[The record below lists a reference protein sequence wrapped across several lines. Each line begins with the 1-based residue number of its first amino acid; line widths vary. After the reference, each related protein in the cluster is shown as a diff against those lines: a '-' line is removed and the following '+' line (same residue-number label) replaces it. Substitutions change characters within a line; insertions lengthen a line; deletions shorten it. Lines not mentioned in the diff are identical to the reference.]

1 MPKSKKRKPKKTER
15 RHQPPARSAAR
26 KPALREFVSGPIRV
40 REARTV
46 EELRE
51 FERWASMAGAGGPR
65 TAARL
70 VEARTEGVL
79 GAGLGDPDSS
89 HEAMLA
95 AVMRGD
101 FEAVTW
107 TRTMALVAT
116 LDGEVVGGLLAGPAA
131 QFLGDL
137 ADKHNLAPTAV
148 LGAVLFTCKLHF
160 IAVSEPHRRR
170 GVGEALMRAAVST
183 AFLGGAQI
191 MYGQFLSADRGLA
204 EFYRRQG
211 FTLMK
216 PDTGL
221 NFAAWLGGFPGGPMP
236 LPGEQ
241 FFCRD
246 LTTIDEAALRP
257 RRAELS

>member
-1 MPKSKKRKPKKTER
+1 MPKSKGRKPKKTER

-46 EELRE
+46 EELRG

-70 VEARTEGVL
+70 VDARTQGVL
-79 GAGLGDPDSS
+79 GAGLGDPDRS
-89 HEAMLA
+89 HDAMLA

-131 QFLGDL
+131 QFLG
-137 ADKHNLAPTAV
+137 AWPTS
-148 LGAVLFTCKLHF
+148 TT
-160 IAVSEPHRRR
+160 SRRPR
-170 GVGEALMRAAVST
+170 CW
-183 AFLGGAQI
+183 AQCCSPASCTSS
-191 MYGQFLSADRGLA
+191 LSASRTAAQGW
-204 EFYRRQG
+204 ERR
-211 FTLMK
+211 
-216 PDTGL
+216 
-221 NFAAWLGGFPGGPMP
+221 
-236 LPGEQ
+236 
-241 FFCRD
+241 
-246 LTTIDEAALRP
+246 
-257 RRAELS
+257 